1 MHIETQPE
9 QIRKFI
15 VKYLYLI
22 VIIALTGAF
31 ISACNGTGD
40 EATEPITLQEQN
52 DQWHK
57 ERIER
62 LKEEQGWLK
71 LAGLHWLE
79 DGEHTFG
86 TSSDNDIVLPEGS
99 ISENAGRLIIDG
111 TDITLAPNE
120 DGMFSISG
128 EALTGS
134 ITFSAENPIEADH
147 GRLTF
152 TFIERE
158 GEIALRLYDQQS
170 YVYENFRGI
179 ERFPADENFI
189 VEATLIPHET
199 ETTIPIINI
208 LGQTSHDETPGILE
222 FELEGETHSLW
233 AISASEGERLFL
245 IVADLTNRSTT
256 FGGGRF
262 LYVDNPGPNGTVAL
276 DFNMLYNP
284 PCAFSDYTTCPLP
297 PPENRLNVAIEAG
310 EKRY

>member
-1 MHIETQPE
+1 M
-9 QIRKFI
+9 
-15 VKYLYLI
+15 KYLYLI
-22 VIIALTGAF
+22 VIVAF
-31 ISACNGTGD
+31 TAAFFSACNGNGD
-40 EATEPITLQEQN
+40 EVTEPITLQEEN
-52 DQWHK
+52 DIWHAD
-57 ERIER
+57 RIER
-62 LKEEQGWLK
+62 LKEERGWLK
-71 LAGLHWLE
+71 LAALQWLE

-86 TSSDNDIVLPEGS
+86 TSSDNNIVLPEGS
-99 ISENAGRLIIDG
+99 IDEYAGSIIIDG
-111 TDITLAPNE
+111 NDITLAPAE

-128 EALTGS
+128 EALTGN
-134 ITFSAENPIEADH
+134 ITFPAENPIEADH

-158 GEIALRLYDQQS
+158 GEIALRLFDQQS

-189 VEATLIPHET
+189 VEATLIPHEE
-199 ETTIPIINI
+199 ETTIPIINV
-208 LGQTSHDETPGILE
+208 LGQTTPNDTPGILE
-222 FELEGETHSLW
+222 FELEGEMHSLW

-262 LYVDNPGPNGTVAL
+262 IYVDNPGPQGTITV